1 MSILE
6 QPEEEERTGK
16 REHVIFLMTQTS
28 EVKKAETQAKEDD
41 GREQTEVKEMLIPGT
56 ITCCHSQVC
65 HTAQL
70 FEPEGI
76 TLNILHSTM

>member
-28 EVKKAETQAKEDD
+28 EEKKAETKVKEDD
-41 GREQTEVKEMLIPGT
+41 GQTEVKEMLIPGMMLPAT
-56 ITCCHSQVC
+56 IVTCVTRHN
-65 HTAQL
+65 
-70 FEPEGI
+70 FFKPEKQ
-76 TLNILHSTM
+76 TPFT